1 MRRHKAQS
9 MGFTGYTPGPNGDT
23 SPTAGN
29 QVNVVTE
36 AAQVPTYLTGMIR
49 SGMTIAAPT
58 QQFTPSQQ
66 WFRSS
71 LASGRW
77 QADPATGAHAYV
89 NKMEQDPL
97 SGAVDVVR
105 MEAVSEQNGCDYYA
119 DQGGQGGRD
128 YGIRRPY

>member
-9 MGFTGYTPGPNGDT
+9 MAFTGYTPGPNGDT

-58 QQFTPSQQ
+58 QHFTPAVTSALHTLCDLSDERVVDIVTAYIPQRPWWATPTQ
-66 WFRSS
+66 R
-71 LASGRW
+71 GRR
-77 QADPATGAHAYV
+77 
-89 NKMEQDPL
+89 K
-97 SGAVDVVR
+97 
-105 MEAVSEQNGCDYYA
+105 
-119 DQGGQGGRD
+119 
-128 YGIRRPY
+128 